1 MVLVD
6 VSQSQCPVSL
16 RGAVNSL
23 SPGFGLSDGVLA
35 AGSRDGLLNRLD
47 WSVSYV
53 DSCFSCLMKPYVLI
67 YLRFSFMDVVEDEC
81 NGSVGS
87 RWRACVKECLA
98 TLLATL
104 SLHASLCVILAVL
117 RFKSFVGGVAEG
129 SGRKGGRSH
138 GEASRTDGVDDGALC
153 GAEISLVCWAD
164 AAGVSGFCE

>member
-87 RWRACVKECLA
+87 RWAC
-98 TLLATL
+98 
-104 SLHASLCVILAVL
+104 L
-117 RFKSFVGGVAEG
+117 RKRV
-129 SGRKGGRSH
+129 SG
-138 GEASRTDGVDDGALC
+138 
-153 GAEISLVCWAD
+153 D
-164 AAGVSGFCE
+164 AAGHSVVACIALRHPGSVEV